1 MSNVLFLRT
10 VRALLAKMDAEIG
23 KGGER
28 IEAEALHALLTQTVA
43 MPEHVTGFRTYRVTA
58 FGHRWAR
65 VLTEERHKTVEMEH
79 LVAARA
85 ALADDLQK
93 FTEDVLADA
102 EECVDE
108 VLALVKGSRESML
121 SEGIDKATKRRI
133 DASLFEESNRIAE
146 KRRKLMDR
154 EEQIAEALKCTDRL
168 AELGAFKA
176 ELLLLSSGG
185 AATDCTLPVA

>member
-23 KGGER
+23 KGGKS
-28 IEAEALHALLTQTVA
+28 IEAEALYALLTQTVP
-43 MPEHVTGFRTYRVTA
+43 MPEHLTGFRAHRETA
-58 FGHRWAR
+58 FGRRWAR
-65 VLTEERHKTVEMEH
+65 VLTEERHKTVEIKH

-108 VLALVKGSRESML
+108 VLALVNGSRESML

-133 DASLFEESNRIAE
+133 DASLFEKSNRITE

-154 EEQIAEALKCTDRL
+154 
-168 AELGAFKA
+168 
-176 ELLLLSSGG
+176 
-185 AATDCTLPVA
+185 